1 MSNTHPS
8 NILFNSLIEEMKAM
22 AALKQADY
30 GSDTDPFANVRGGAQ
45 DMGLAPWIGA
55 AIRMGDKM
63 RRIQKA
69 ARLGVDS
76 LNFDSVED
84 DLIDMANY
92 ALIARTLLE
101 EEK

>member
-1 MSNTHPS
+1 M
-8 NILFNSLIEEMKAM
+8 
-22 AALKQADY
+22 
-30 GSDTDPFANVRGGAQ
+30 
-45 DMGLAPWIGA
+45 
-55 AIRMGDKM
+55 
-63 RRIQKA
+63 
-69 ARLGVDS
+69 GVDS